1 MENLITST
9 PVDLL
14 KKAAEKVSKPE
25 LDATISVQKALAL
38 YVDMDLSYR
47 TYNMMRTAVNKV
59 HKGCFPS
66 YKSVLRAKEEYIPT
80 DIKVTESSA
89 EVPVQ
94 SLLNRTAK
102 SVMDSNEFPFKN
114 NITLECKWG
123 FDGSSNHSLYKQ
135 KATNP
140 HLNDEFMFVVSLV
153 PLRFLD
159 TENGKILW
167 ENDRHSSPRFCRPI
181 KFIFMKESADLIN
194 SVQKD
199 ITEQISN
206 LNTFHYEQRKV
217 NISFSMNLTMI
228 DGAVLNVLTNNKSC
242 STCFLCGAKP
252 SQMNSAAVFE
262 REIKEEHY
270 KYGLST
276 LHARIKF
283 FECVLHIAY
292 KLPVKKWR
300 TAAEDEKK
308 LISIRKHEIQNN
320 FKEKMGLIVDKV
332 KNGYGTTNDG
342 NTARRFFSNI
352 ELASEIT
359 GVDIHLL
366 RNFSLILRIIS
377 SGSIVNTDH
386 FSILLKE
393 TFDIYLKLYSW
404 YFMPATVHKVLVH
417 GIGFIKYTTIPIGY
431 LSEEAIESSHKII
444 RKARLEHTRKCDREA
459 TNKDLFVYLLLH
471 SEPTISI
478 LSQKN
483 NSNNE
488 SLKDIEYYI
497 ITESEVHEE
506 E

>member
-1 MENLITST
+1 
-9 PVDLL
+9 
-14 KKAAEKVSKPE
+14 
-25 LDATISVQKALAL
+25 
-38 YVDMDLSYR
+38 
-47 TYNMMRTAVNKV
+47 
-59 HKGCFPS
+59 
-66 YKSVLRAKEEYIPT
+66 
-80 DIKVTESSA
+80 
-89 EVPVQ
+89 
-94 SLLNRTAK
+94 
-102 SVMDSNEFPFKN
+102 
-114 NITLECKWG
+114 
-123 FDGSSNHSLYKQ
+123 
-135 KATNP
+135 
-140 HLNDEFMFVVSLV
+140 
-153 PLRFLD
+153 
-159 TENGKILW
+159 
-167 ENDRHSSPRFCRPI
+167 
-181 KFIFMKESADLIN
+181 
-194 SVQKD
+194 
-199 ITEQISN
+199 
-206 LNTFHYEQRKV
+206 
-217 NISFSMNLTMI
+217 
-228 DGAVLNVLTNNKSC
+228 
-242 STCFLCGAKP
+242 
-252 SQMNSAAVFE
+252 
-262 REIKEEHY
+262 
-270 KYGLST
+270 
-276 LHARIKF
+276 
-283 FECVLHIAY
+283 
-292 KLPVKKWR
+292 
-300 TAAEDEKK
+300 
-308 LISIRKHEIQNN
+308 
-320 FKEKMGLIVDKV
+320 MGLIVDKV

-483 NSNNE
+483 NCNNE